1 MNDFYTMKWPDPNY
15 EEDRGE
21 LTISDEPEVDE
32 SLWPDEWLKELVDP
46 DPILPEELF
55 EI

>member
-1 MNDFYTMKWPDPNY
+1 MNDYYNKWPDPNY
-15 EEDRGE
+15 EEDRG
-21 LTISDEPEVDE
+21 DKPEKAE

-46 DPILPEELF
+46 ILPEELF